1 MVIWR
6 MCSSQWAG
14 AHPILF
20 IALFK
25 RDRLK
30 VLLPSAVVKYFPFG
44 GWEGVG
50 GLLVLFNRQACFGTV
65 FNLEIVAHF
74 VLDL

>member
-1 MVIWR
+1 VDIWR

-30 VLLPSAVVKYFPFG
+30 VLLPSAVVKYFPFRGWVG
-44 GWEGVG
+44 GGG
-50 GLLVLFNRQACFGTV
+50 GLLVLFNRQA
-65 FNLEIVAHF
+65 
-74 VLDL
+74 